1 LGSKKEAALRAHAES
16 EEFRRLLADIL
27 VRSSGLQSPLYV
39 GQTGNLRRRIVQ
51 HLDPVSDLSMRL
63 RREGITIGDCVL
75 AYTEVPPH
83 PMFAQTQTMTL
94 IEDIVTRML
103 RPGFVGRIG

>member
-1 LGSKKEAALRAHAES
+1 MHSKSR
-16 EEFRRLLADIL
+16 EFRELLADIL

-39 GQTGNLRRRIVQ
+39 GQTGNLRKRIGQ
-51 HLDPVSDLSMRL
+51 HLDPGSDLSTRL
-63 RREGITIGDCVL
+63 RLAGIPIDECILT
-75 AYTEVPPH
+75 YTAVPANPLLD
-83 PMFAQTQTMTL
+83 QGQILTL